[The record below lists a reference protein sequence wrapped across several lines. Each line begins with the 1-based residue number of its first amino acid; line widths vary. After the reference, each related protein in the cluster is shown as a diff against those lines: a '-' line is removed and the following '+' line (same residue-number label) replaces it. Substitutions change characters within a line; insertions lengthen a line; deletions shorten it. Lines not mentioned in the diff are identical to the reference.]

1 MWYDSVGKDKD
12 VVIST
17 RVRLARNLQGYAFD
31 ERLSADNAAAIIDKV
46 KSVFGGNDSW
56 RFTDLAELSE
66 NERRA
71 MAEKHIISPQFALK
85 KGNCALLS
93 CEDKS
98 VYIML
103 LEEDHMRIQCIRAG
117 FDIELA
123 AETAFGVE
131 DIIDTSL
138 PIAYDEKLGYLTH
151 CPTNLGTG
159 MRASVMLHLPAL
171 TYSGRM
177 KAITAQLSKLG
188 LTVRGMNGEGSEAD
202 GCIYQISNQVTLGIS
217 EQETIDKLRDTV
229 STIVEKERE
238 LREKRGDSAREE
250 ISDRVMR
257 NIGILTYAT
266 KMSTRELI
274 SIYSDLRLGVSL
286 GIVNIP
292 YELLD
297 KLLIE
302 CMPNMLTV
310 SDPKISTPLE
320 RDKLRAEKI
329 RKIMGLTGYKK

>member
-1 MWYDSVGKDKD
+1 MWYKADGKDKD

-31 ERLSADNAAAIIDKV
+31 ERLSADDAAEIIDKV
-46 KSVFGGNDSW
+46 KAAFCGNDSW
-56 RFTDLAELSE
+56 RFTDLAELNE

-71 MAEKHIISPQFALK
+71 MAEEHIISPGFALK
-85 KGNCALLS
+85 KGHCALLRCDDNS
-93 CEDKS
+93 S
-98 VYIML
+98 YIML
-103 LEEDHMRIQCIRAG
+103 LEEDHMRIQCIRSG

-131 DIIDTSL
+131 EIIDASL

-171 TYSGRM
+171 TYSGGM
-177 KAITAQLSKLG
+177 KVIAAQLSKLG
-188 LTVRGMNGEGSEAD
+188 LTVRGMNGEGSDAD

-217 EQETIDKLRDTV
+217 EKDTISKLRDTV
-229 STIVEKERE
+229 CTIVEKERA
-238 LREKRGDSAREE
+238 LREKISDGARDDM
-250 ISDRVMR
+250 SDRVMR
-257 NIGILTYAT
+257 NIGILAYAT

-274 SIYSDLRLGVSL
+274 SIYSDLRMGVSL

-297 KLLIE
+297 RLLIE
-302 CMPNMLTV
+302 SMPSMLTL
-310 SDPKISTPLE
+310 SDGKASTPQE
-320 RDKLRAEKI
+320 RDRMRAEKI
-329 RKIMGLTGYKK
+329 REIMGLTGHKK